1 MNGTALA
8 LTSNAWTRLYEPR
21 RRAERELIGGQGP
34 SRMILVERCVHL
46 KDETYRL
53 LLDLAP

>member
-8 LTSNAWTRLYEPR
+8 LTSNACTRLYEPR
-21 RRAERELIGGQGP
+21 RAAERELIGGQGP